1 MMELARIGSHL
12 IWLGTGSLDL
22 GAVSTFLYCWR
33 EREQILDLNEA
44 YSGVRMMT
52 SFTRVGGVA
61 WDLPPGWLEQLQRF
75 VDLFPSRVDDYE
87 ALLTNN
93 PIWKQRT
100 VGLGTIS
107 AAEAI
112 EWGVTG
118 PVLRGSGI
126 DYDVRKAF
134 PYCGYEQ
141 YDFNV
146 PLGRAGDTYARYLCR
161 VQEMRE
167 SIKIID
173 QAIRTLPGGP
183 WITDN
188 RKVALPPRDE
198 LPQSM
203 EAVIHHFRLVSEGFK
218 PPVGD
223 VYAFVESPRGEL
235 GFYMVSD
242 GSNKPYRVKVRPPSF
257 CNLQALSK
265 MIEGRLMADVVAII
279 GSIDIILG
287 DVDR

>member
-1 MMELARIGSHL
+1 
-12 IWLGTGSLDL
+12 
-22 GAVSTFLYCWR
+22 
-33 EREQILDLNEA
+33 
-44 YSGVRMMT
+44 
-52 SFTRVGGVA
+52 
-61 WDLPPGWLEQLQRF
+61 
-75 VDLFPSRVDDYE
+75 
-87 ALLTNN
+87 
-93 PIWKQRT
+93 
-100 VGLGTIS
+100 
-107 AAEAI
+107 
-112 EWGVTG
+112 
-118 PVLRGSGI
+118 
-126 DYDVRKAF
+126 
-134 PYCGYEQ
+134 
-141 YDFNV
+141 V
-146 PLGRAGDTYARYLCR
+146 PLGRVGDTYARYLCR

-188 RKVALPPRDE
+188 RKVALPPRTE

-218 PPVGD
+218 PPAGD